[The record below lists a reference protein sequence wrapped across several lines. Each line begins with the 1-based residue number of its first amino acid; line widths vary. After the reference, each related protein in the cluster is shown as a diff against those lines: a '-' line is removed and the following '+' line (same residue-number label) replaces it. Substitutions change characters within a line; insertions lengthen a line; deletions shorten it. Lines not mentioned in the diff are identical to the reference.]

1 MKTKKLLSVVVAV
14 AMLVTVFA
22 AAPAMAK
29 SKSKSGPRFV
39 KSVLYYD
46 LYYDLDSSTKKW
58 RLYSRTNYEYN
69 KQNDPQKVT
78 HMAYYAYYGE
88 SKTETTNKFKY
99 KKKKKRVQMKA
110 FNDVNRYFQLTKY
123 NAKGK
128 ATKVNSWDRDK
139 DSKTYL
145 TYAYDKAGFV
155 KKFVGKYTNTYLSSE
170 GKKKTYSEKYEY
182 TYKTTYKKGLP
193 KKIEA
198 THKEDNE
205 ASNYKYI
212 TTFNAKG
219 QPTKVERQYKNDT
232 PETRYTYKYKYKK
245 GRVVSAVEYSYSYDG
260 KKTPVAKYVFK
271 YTKEKTNKKNYASMI
286 NDMLDLD
293 TDYAVFLWY

>member
-29 SKSKSGPRFV
+29 SKSKSKSGPMFV
-39 KSVLYYD
+39 KSVAYYNV
-46 LYYDLDSSTKKW
+46 DSDTNKWKLRSNTK
-58 RLYSRTNYEYN
+58 YFYN
-69 KQNDPQKVT
+69 KQNDPQKVVQLS
-78 HMAYYAYYGE
+78 YYGE
-88 SKTETTNKFKY
+88 SKSETTNKFKY
-99 KKKKKRVQMKA
+99 KKKKKRVLMKA

-128 ATKVNSWDRDK
+128 ATKVNSWDREK
-139 DSKTYL
+139 DSKTYR
-145 TYAYDKAGFV
+145 TFAYDKAGFV
-155 KKFVGKYTNTYLSSE
+155 KKFVSKHAYTYKSE
-170 GKKKTYSEKYEY
+170 GKKKTNSYKYEHA
-182 TYKTTYKKGLP
+182 YKTTYKKGLP

-219 QPTKVERQYKNDT
+219 QPTKVVSQYKNDT

-271 YTKEKTNKKNYASMI
+271 YTKAKTNKKNYASMI

-293 TDYAVFLWY
+293 SDYAIFLWY